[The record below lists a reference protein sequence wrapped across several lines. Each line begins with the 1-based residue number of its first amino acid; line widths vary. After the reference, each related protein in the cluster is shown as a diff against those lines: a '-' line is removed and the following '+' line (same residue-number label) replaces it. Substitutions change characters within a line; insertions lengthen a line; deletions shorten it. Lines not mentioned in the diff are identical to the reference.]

1 MKQPTNKQRDV
12 LTFLVEFVRFHYR
25 QPTLKD
31 FAEEFGISRE
41 GVRGH
46 LLALERKNL
55 IEYSGNGPRNIH
67 ITDDA
72 FDLVDGSITEE
83 I

>member
-1 MKQPTNKQRDV
+1 MKYITEKQRDV
-12 LTFLVEFVRFHYR
+12 LTFLVGFIRDHYR

-31 FAEEFGISRE
+31 FAEEFDISRE

-46 LLALERKNL
+46 LLALEKKGF

-67 ITDDA
+67 INQKGFSVIENVT
-72 FDLVDGSITEE
+72 TEE
-83 I
+83 K